1 MEQNICIRGGAIME
15 TEVAKSTVR
24 PVKKHNK
31 IVLGI
36 IISISTLIIIYFG
49 MAIYFMNH
57 FYFGSVIN
65 SINVSGKSVEHVN
78 ELMTSEIQKYQLNIK
93 ERGGINEQIK
103 GKDIGLK
110 YDINVEFK
118 ELKDKQNPYKWI
130 SSVINKKD
138 SKMTTGIKYDK
149 GLLKEQVDKLSC
161 FDSRKIIEP
170 KNAGYKYADN
180 GYVIVAE
187 VLGNKG
193 SKDILYKNAMEAVST
208 GETIIDLESINYYV
222 KPQYTSKSPKVVTT
236 RDKLNKYVSSK
247 ITYTFGEEKKI
258 LDGSII
264 NKWFTVDDNS
274 EITFN
279 EKQVEIYMDILA
291 SEYNTVAKTRNF
303 VTSSGKIINI
313 GGGSYG
319 WSINKVKEI
328 KDIIS
333 IIMEGKSI
341 SKEPAYYQTA
351 AAHGKN
357 DIGNTYVEIDL
368 AKQHLWFYK
377 NGLLITQ
384 GDVVT
389 GNYGA
394 EKTRTPVGIYM
405 IDYKERNATLKGEDY
420 AAPVEFWLPF
430 NGGIGIH
437 DASWRDKFGG
447 ELYKTGG
454 SHGCINT
461 PYDVAKTIF
470 ANIDAGTPVVCY

>member
-1 MEQNICIRGGAIME
+1 ME

-24 PVKKHNK
+24 PIKKHNK

-36 IISISTLIIIYFG
+36 IISICTLLIIYFG

-65 SINVSGKSVEHVN
+65 SISVSGKSVEYVN
-78 ELMTSEIQKYQLNIK
+78 ELMASEIQKYQLNIK
-93 ERGGINEQIK
+93 GRGGINEQIR

-130 SSVINKKD
+130 LSVFNTED
-138 SKMTTGIKYDK
+138 SKMIVGTKYDK
-149 GLLKEQVDKLSC
+149 GLLKERLDKLSY
-161 FDSRKIIEP
+161 FDSSKIIEP
-170 KNAGYKYADN
+170 KNAGYKYEDN
-180 GYVIVAE
+180 EYVIVDE
-187 VLGNKG
+187 VIGNKG
-193 SKDILYKNAMEAVST
+193 SKDVLYKYALDAVST
-208 GETIIDLESINYYV
+208 GVATIDLESINYYV

-236 RDKLNKYVSSK
+236 RDMLNKYVSSK

-258 LDGSII
+258 IDGAII

-274 EITFN
+274 EVTFN
-279 EKQVEIYMDILA
+279 EKQVENYMDVLA

-303 VTSSGKIINI
+303 VTSSGKVINI

-328 KDIIS
+328 KDLIS

-341 SKEPAYYQTA
+341 SKEPEYYQTA
-351 AAHGKN
+351 ASHGKD

-368 AKQHLWFYK
+368 AGQHLWFYK

-389 GNYGA
+389 GTYGSD
-394 EKTRTPVGIYM
+394 KTRTPVGIYK
-405 IDYKERNATLKGEDY
+405 IDYKDRNATLKGEDY
-420 AAPVEFWLPF
+420 AAPVDFWMPF

-454 SHGCINT
+454 SHGCINS
-461 PYDVAKTIF
+461 PYEVAKTIF
-470 ANIDAGTPVVCY
+470 DNIEAGTPVVCY